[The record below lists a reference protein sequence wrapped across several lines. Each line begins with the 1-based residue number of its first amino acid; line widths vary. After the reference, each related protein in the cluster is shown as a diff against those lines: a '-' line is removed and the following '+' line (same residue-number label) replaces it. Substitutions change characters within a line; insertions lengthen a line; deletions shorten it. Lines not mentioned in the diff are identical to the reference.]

1 MTDLS
6 QLLIDVAYGSDSI
19 AAASSNLSSFMPLI
33 LITAVFYFL
42 VIRPQQKKNK
52 EHQQKIQSMSRGD
65 EVVTAGGIIGTI
77 VTLPTEGDQLTVE
90 IAEGVRIKISKQYIV
105 EFISKKTEKKEH
117 KQENKKDKKKKST
130 SEAKAE

>member
-19 AAASSNLSSFMPLI
+19 ASPSSNLSSFMPLI

-52 EHQQKIQSMSRGD
+52 DHQQKIQSISRGD

-117 KQENKKDKKKKST
+117 KQENKKDKRKKAI
-130 SEAKAE
+130 SEAKPA